1 MPTSRKVAGK
11 ALTADVTLVKGDV
24 GLGNVDNTS
33 DADKP
38 VSTATQTALNG
49 KQAASTNLNGWS
61 GKTVPSGAIV
71 DTTTAQTL
79 ASKTLAVPT
88 LTGFTET
95 VFAITDA
102 AGAVINPANG
112 GIQTWTLGANRTPNL
127 TSIAAGQSVVLGV
140 TAGSYVLTFSGVV
153 WPKVGG
159 GGLAPTLGTS
169 GVSWVLLWKV
179 GSQLYGAYLG
189 S

>member
-1 MPTSRKVAGK
+1 M
-11 ALTADVTLVKGDV
+11 TLVKGDV

-61 GKTVPSGAIV
+61 GKTVPSGAIA
-71 DTTTAQTL
+71 DLTTAQTL
-79 ASKTLAVPT
+79 ASKTLTVPT

-95 VFAITDA
+95 VFAVTDVA
-102 AGAVINPANG
+102 NAVINPANG
-112 GIQTWTLGANRTPNL
+112 SIQTWTLGANRTPNL
-127 TSIAAGQSVVLGV
+127 GSIAAGQSVVLGV
-140 TAGSYVLTFSGVV
+140 TSGSYAITWSSVI
-153 WPKVGG
+153 WPKNGG
-159 GGLAPTLGTS
+159 GGTAPTLATS
-169 GVSWVLLWKV
+169 GVNWVVLWKV

-189 S
+189 V